1 MRCEHWV
8 WMSASRLFPCDNVIR
23 TLTDVIGMQANLFL
37 YKLLATFG
45 SYGLGFV
52 FYASQFP
59 ERRWPGRFDFWGHR
73 FPPANMWLWI
83 CMYVCMCMIAFCSKA
98 DSSSRP
104 AVINYG
110 MSLSLSVR
118 CSSTSQSRPMLNFEC
133 GMVLVLGINDS
144 GDNRTRAQRG
154 PCVGIWRRRTQLVTT
169 HAFL

>member
-1 MRCEHWV
+1 MMRCEHWV

-73 FPPANMWLWI
+73 FPPANMWIWI
-83 CMYVCMCMIAFCSKA
+83 CMYVY
-98 DSSSRP
+98 DS
-104 AVINYG
+104 ILFQG
-110 MSLSLSVR
+110 
-118 CSSTSQSRPMLNFEC
+118 
-133 GMVLVLGINDS
+133 
-144 GDNRTRAQRG
+144 
-154 PCVGIWRRRTQLVTT
+154 
-169 HAFL
+169 

>member
-1 MRCEHWV
+1 MMRCERWV

-73 FPPANMWLWI
+73 FLLQTCGYGYGHGYV
-83 CMYVCMCMIAFCSKA
+83 CMYVY
-98 DSSSRP
+98 DS
-104 AVINYG
+104 ILFQG
-110 MSLSLSVR
+110 
-118 CSSTSQSRPMLNFEC
+118 
-133 GMVLVLGINDS
+133 
-144 GDNRTRAQRG
+144 
-154 PCVGIWRRRTQLVTT
+154 
-169 HAFL
+169 